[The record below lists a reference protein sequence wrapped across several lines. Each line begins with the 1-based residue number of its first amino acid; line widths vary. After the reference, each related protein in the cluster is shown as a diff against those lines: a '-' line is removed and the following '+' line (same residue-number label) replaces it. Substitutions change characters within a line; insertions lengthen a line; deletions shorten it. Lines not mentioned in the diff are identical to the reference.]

1 MILVRDIFHLKYGM
15 AKPFKDAMKEGKALM
30 ESATGMSTMRL
41 LADLVGDAYTF
52 VMESTY
58 DNLTAYEAAMSN
70 ISDPKWGEWYH
81 NTLVPLIASGRRE
94 IFTVV
99 EQK

>member
-15 AKPFKDAMKEGKALM
+15 ARPFKEAMAEGKKMM
-30 ESATGMSTMRL
+30 EAAAGMSEMRV

-58 DNLTAYEAAMSN
+58 DNLTAYETAMSN

-81 NTLVPLIASGRRE
+81 KTLVPLIESGRRE
-94 IFTVV
+94 IFTIV
-99 EQK
+99 E